1 VAAATQRGI
10 PLAPAR
16 PARAVPGCG
25 IFGDAD
31 GHPVAA
37 GSGTWLGEIGWQ
49 VPAELARRARGL
61 EAAGNSV
68 IHIGWAGQVRG
79 VLALGDALLPEAR
92 ATVQAL
98 RRLGM
103 QTLLLTGDRAE
114 IADRIATEIGVDG
127 CEAGL
132 SPEAKRAF
140 LERWRGRGGTVAM
153 VGDGLNDGPVLA
165 TDLARETAS
174 IVLPQGGLRL
184 LPWVIELSWAVR
196 RTILTNLLW
205 AFGYNAI
212 GLALAVSGHL
222 QPVLAA
228 VLMAGS
234 SLLVVLNS
242 LRLERFAEPP
252 NDPKQQDARTLEQ
265 SERRPRSRPPDP
277 APREAA

>member
-1 VAAATQRGI
+1 
-10 PLAPAR
+10 
-16 PARAVPGCG
+16 
-25 IFGDAD
+25 
-31 GHPVAA
+31 
-37 GSGTWLGEIGWQ
+37 
-49 VPAELARRARGL
+49 
-61 EAAGNSV
+61 
-68 IHIGWAGQVRG
+68 
-79 VLALGDALLPEAR
+79 
-92 ATVQAL
+92 L
-98 RRLGM
+98 RRQGM
-103 QTLLLTGDRAE
+103 RTVLLTGDRAE
-114 IADRIATEIGVDG
+114 VADRIATEIGVDG

-140 LERWRGRGGTVAM
+140 LERWRGRGGMVAM
-153 VGDGLNDGPVLA
+153 VGDGLNDGPVLAAADVGIAVGSA

-184 LPWVIELSWAVR
+184 LPWVIELSRAVR
-196 RTILTNLLW
+196 RTILTNLSW

-252 NDPKQQDARTLEQ
+252 DDPRPEEARALEQ
-265 SERRPRSRPPDP
+265 PERRPRSRPPDP

>member
-1 VAAATQRGI
+1 
-10 PLAPAR
+10 
-16 PARAVPGCG
+16 
-25 IFGDAD
+25 
-31 GHPVAA
+31 VAA

-68 IHIGWAGQVRG
+68 IHVGWAGQVHG
-79 VLALGDALLPEAR
+79 VLALGDALLPEAD

-103 QTLLLTGDRAE
+103 QTVLLTGDRAE
-114 IADRIATEIGVDG
+114 VADRIATEIGVDG

-153 VGDGLNDGPVLA
+153 VGDGLNDGPVLAAADVGIAVGSA

-242 LRLERFAEPP
+242 LRLERFA
-252 NDPKQQDARTLEQ
+252 DPSDG
-265 SERRPRSRPPDP
+265 SRPIGASAFERHALRYRTKPQGSMPQP
-277 APREAA
+277 AV